1 MAVGIIL
8 SIPWMREKIYSRV
21 DPGNE
26 DLELDWRGS
35 HLDPALYTF
44 RKHEV
49 KDTGEM
55 ELDSV
60 GAKTGDVPEE
70 FGAQLAALERKLR
83 DEMTSE
89 IERRL
94 AAMQIELKAESAGPA
109 PV

>member
-1 MAVGIIL
+1 
-8 SIPWMREKIYSRV
+8 
-21 DPGNE
+21 
-26 DLELDWRGS
+26 
-35 HLDPALYTF
+35 
-44 RKHEV
+44 
-49 KDTGEM
+49 M

-109 PV
+109 LV